1 MPLRNGGDLM
11 AMLGHHAQVK
21 WLIGGHVHSEQMIQ
35 RGGLI
40 FLTTPSTCIQ
50 LVKTG
55 APMHFEPGP
64 PGFRVVDVEDGRL
77 STFVVHAR

>member
-1 MPLRNGGDLM
+1 MSL
-11 AMLGHHAQVK
+11 LGRHAQVR

-35 RGGLI
+35 RGGLT
-40 FLTTPSTCIQ
+40 FLTTPSTYIQ
-50 LVKTG
+50 LAKVG
-55 APMHFEPGP
+55 GPVHFEPGP